1 MVALRGTSIVD
12 VPIAEAIARPKLVD
26 PQGEL
31 VETARSVG
39 VSFGN

>member
-12 VPIAEAIARPKLVD
+12 VPIADAIARPKLVD
-26 PQGEL
+26 PEGEM
-31 VETARSVG
+31 VQSARSVG